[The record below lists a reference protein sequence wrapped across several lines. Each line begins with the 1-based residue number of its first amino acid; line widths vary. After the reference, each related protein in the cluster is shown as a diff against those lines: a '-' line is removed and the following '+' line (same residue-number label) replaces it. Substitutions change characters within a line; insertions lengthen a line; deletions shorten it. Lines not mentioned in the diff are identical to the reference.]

1 MKQSVAVRGTQWSEK
16 AERSSRSLG
25 QSEGGEVNR
34 NGKSLARQADDG
46 ELDSWKNY
54 GWKSITK
61 TDDHFDL
68 PPFILSSP
76 SRSAWLSGHVS
87 HNAET

>member
-1 MKQSVAVRGTQWSEK
+1 MLKKKKK
-16 AERSSRSLG
+16 AKLG
-25 QSEGGEVNR
+25 RLTTGGWR
-34 NGKSLARQADDG
+34 AGRI
-46 ELDSWKNY
+46 

-68 PPFILSSP
+68 PPFILLFS

-87 HNAET
+87 RNAEM

>member
-34 NGKSLARQADDG
+34 NGKSLAQQADDR
-46 ELDSWKNY
+46 ELDS
-54 GWKSITK
+54 
-61 TDDHFDL
+61 
-68 PPFILSSP
+68 
-76 SRSAWLSGHVS
+76 
-87 HNAET
+87 

>member
-1 MKQSVAVRGTQWSEK
+1 MVKVK
-16 AERSSRSLG
+16 LG
-25 QSEGGEVNR
+25 RLTIWGWRAGR
-34 NGKSLARQADDG
+34 I
-46 ELDSWKNY
+46 

-68 PPFILSSP
+68 PPFILPSS

-87 HNAET
+87 RNAEL